1 MEEDEDE
8 DDDDLGLLARRP
20 DLFADEPDIL
30 KKVKPLT
37 RASIK
42 PRLLFNR
49 PEPEK
54 EIAEEEDLTDVEEND
69 APSPTPADPAYDLAV
84 DPVTPDF
91 DTSDS
96 LVAPV
101 APGGV
106 SSTRLRGSTG
116 ETGKA
121 ISPSNDTAPG
131 HSNKRVRT
139 DSGASLFNYYPL
151 SKKPSAV
158 ETRAD
163 RLKRSRESRGSPAP
177 RIRKALRSGT
187 SAEAPTSS
195 EPVVDA

>member
-42 PRLLFNR
+42 PRLLFN
-49 PEPEK
+49 PPGPEK

-84 DPVTPDF
+84 DPITPDF
-91 DTSDS
+91 DTPDS
-96 LVAPV
+96 VVAPG

-106 SSTRLRGSTG
+106 SSSR
-116 ETGKA
+116 KA
-121 ISPSNDTAPG
+121 VPPSNDIAPG
-131 HSNKRVRT
+131 PSNKRVRT

-163 RLKRSRESRGSPAP
+163 RLKRSRESRGSPVP
-177 RIRKALRSGT
+177 RTRKALRSGT